1 MAITVKRATIW
12 RRELENHPG
21 TLAEALKPFAEA
33 QVNLKVVMGY
43 GFPNS
48 NSEAAVEI
56 YPITDAKA
64 EKAAEAAGFK
74 ASKEVHALVIEGD
87 DRPGLAYEIATEL
100 GHAKLNINFSI
111 FQVIDKKFSGVF
123 GFRSDD
129 EAVKADELIKQV
141 AELVKK

>member
-1 MAITVKRATIW
+1 MAITVKKATIW

-21 TLAEALKPFAEA
+21 TLAEALKPFAEND
-33 QVNLKVVMGY
+33 VNLKVVMGY

-87 DRPGLAYEIATEL
+87 DRPGLAYDIASEM

-123 GFRSDD
+123 GFPSEDA
-129 EAVKADELIKQV
+129 AVKAEELIKQV

>member
-1 MAITVKRATIW
+1 MAITVKKATIW

-21 TLAEALKPFAEA
+21 TLAEALKPFADHDI
-33 QVNLKVVMGY
+33 NLKVVMGY

-64 EKAAEAAGFK
+64 EKAAEEAGFK
-74 ASKEVHALVIEGD
+74 PSKEVHALVIEGD
-87 DRPGLAYEIATEL
+87 DRPGLAYEIAAEI
-100 GHAKLNINFSI
+100 GHAKVNISFSI

-123 GFRSDD
+123 GFPSED
-129 EAVKADELIKQV
+129 EAIKAEELIKQV

>member
-1 MAITVKRATIW
+1 MAITVKKATIW

-21 TLAEALKPFAEA
+21 TLAEALKPFADND
-33 QVNLKVVMGY
+33 VNLKVVMGY

-64 EKAAEAAGFK
+64 EKAAQAAGFK

-87 DRPGLAYEIATEL
+87 DRPGLAYEIATQI
-100 GHAKLNINFSI
+100 GHAKININFSI

-123 GFRSDD
+123 GFPSEDA
-129 EAVKADELIKQV
+129 AVKAEELIKQV